1 MKATLLCDQE
11 YRTETFE
18 QLQECVSGF
27 LSDQRT
33 EVKEFTLG
41 RENLAF
47 CMGCFGCWVKTP
59 GECVIKDK
67 MTEIN
72 ECFINSDVV
81 IYLCPVV
88 FGQYSANM
96 KNAIDRWLPN
106 ILPFF
111 KKRTDGSTIHP
122 TRYKNNPKQI
132 MIAYAEELT
141 EEDAD
146 IFMDISKKHRHAAEV
161 IIYRNSPEKLREK
174 LQHISLKK
182 VGAVL

>member
-1 MKATLLCDQE
+1 MKATLLCDQD

-18 QLQECVSGF
+18 QLYECIKDF
-27 LSDQRT
+27 LSDQGT
-33 EVKEFTLG
+33 EWKEFNLG
-41 RENLAF
+41 REDLAF

-67 MTEIN
+67 MAEIN
-72 ECFINSDVV
+72 DRFINSDVV
-81 IYLCPVV
+81 IYLCPIV

-111 KKRTDGSTIHP
+111 EKRADGSTIHP
-122 TRYKNNPKQI
+122 TRYNNNPKQI
-132 MIAYAEELT
+132 MIAYAENLT

-146 IFMDISKKHRHAAEV
+146 VFMDISMRHRHAAEV
-161 IIYRNSPEKLREK
+161 IIYHNSPEELKEL
-174 LQHISLKK
+174 LQRIPLKK
-182 VGAVL
+182 VGAIL